1 MNKEVLFGQLDMI
14 SAAIEWEL
22 PIDYCVTIENTKK
35 IINDS
40 VPKDAVKE
48 ARERIWSASLGRW
61 YVGRTDGQPEEVVLM
76 DDVLKILGELIDEQ
90 DISTDVCT
98 DKGEGK

>member
-14 SAAIEWEL
+14 KAAIEWEL

-40 VPKDAVKE
+40 VSKE
-48 ARERIWSASLGRW
+48 DIKKARNEIWSASLGRW